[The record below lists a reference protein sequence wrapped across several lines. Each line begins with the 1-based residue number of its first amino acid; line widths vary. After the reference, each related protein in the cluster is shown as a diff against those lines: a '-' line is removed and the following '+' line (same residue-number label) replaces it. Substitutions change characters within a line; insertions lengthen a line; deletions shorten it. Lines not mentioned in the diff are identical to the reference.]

1 MKESK
6 SATRDKS
13 FGGRLRRLVGRSQA
27 PCADENTSPHPYEAG
42 GVVSAAATDTAEGSR
57 GPAFVSAVVIT
68 GIICIASFILSFVA
82 LADLLM
88 RTGQPQ
94 VLSYLFPVMID
105 GTILMATIALVHLSG
120 DGHRKKDRA
129 FFWITLII
137 GAGVSIAGNGLHA
150 YISHAPG
157 FDPRLAALI
166 SAIPPIALLAASH
179 GMTILARRPEA
190 FAVEVAAQPVASP
203 RPADAP
209 QGAESG
215 TMPTAWEAVEEWIVR
230 PEPAHNG
237 GSARASNEELPEP
250 SIAAADG
257 SASESVEARPTFVDD
272 NERREYALRQYANG
286 VKPTVIAEKMG
297 YAPSTVYR
305 WISDAKKNRTLVPQA
320 AVR

>member
-6 SATRDKS
+6 SASRDKS
-13 FGGRLRRLVGRSQA
+13 FGGRLRRLVGRSQE
-27 PCADENTSPHPYEAG
+27 PSADEYTSRHPSETG
-42 GVVSAAATDTAEGSR
+42 GVVSEAATDTAEGSR

-190 FAVEVAAQPVASP
+190 FAVVAAQPVASP
-203 RPADAP
+203 RLADAP
-209 QGAESG
+209 QVVESA
-215 TMPTAWEAVEEWIVR
+215 TVASAWEAVEEWSVR
-230 PEPAHNG
+230 PEPARNG
-237 GSARASNEELPEP
+237 GSARASHEELSES

-272 NERREYALRQYANG
+272 DERREYALRQYANG
-286 VKPTVIAEKMG
+286 VKPPVIAEKMG
-297 YAPSTVYR
+297 YAQSTVYR